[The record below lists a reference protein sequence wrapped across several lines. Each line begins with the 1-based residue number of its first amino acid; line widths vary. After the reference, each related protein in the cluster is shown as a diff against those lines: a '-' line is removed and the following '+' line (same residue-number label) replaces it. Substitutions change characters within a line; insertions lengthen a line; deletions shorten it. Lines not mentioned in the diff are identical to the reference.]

1 MIRYGVVVV
10 GRGRREK
17 RWGIV
22 VHQRHC
28 WVRWRWWWMW
38 IQAIVVTAVKA
49 AEGRVGTV
57 EVRHSQGPTRRC
69 WRLGRALVAGLVA
82 CWRTSG
88 WPMWGRMVRSWSW
101 MMGWGWV
108 SSVERQV
115 WVFVRSWLV
124 GQAVLVV
131 QRMGGH
137 VIMRRV

>member
-1 MIRYGVVVV
+1 MRVVIRQGMVVVR
-10 GRGRREK
+10 RGRREK

-28 WVRWRWWWMW
+28 WVQRRWWWWMW

-69 WRLGRALVAGLVA
+69 WRLSRALVAGLVA
-82 CWRTSG
+82 CWRTRG
-88 WPMWGRMVRSWSW
+88 WSMWGRMVWRWSW

-108 SSVERQV
+108 SSVERQM
-115 WVFVRSWLV
+115 WVFVWSW
-124 GQAVLVV
+124 LVV
-131 QRMGGH
+131 QRMGDH
-137 VIMRRV
+137 VIMRRA

>member
-1 MIRYGVVVV
+1 M

-28 WVRWRWWWMW
+28 WVQRRWWWWMW

-69 WRLGRALVAGLVA
+69 WRLSRALVAGLVA
-82 CWRTSG
+82 CWRTRG
-88 WPMWGRMVRSWSW
+88 WPMWGRMVWRGSW
-101 MMGWGWV
+101 MMG
-108 SSVERQV
+108 QM
-115 WVFVRSWLV
+115 WVFVWSW
-124 GQAVLVV
+124 LVV